1 MNLHRLL
8 ILVCY
13 ILIISCTQEQ
23 EGAITIQDAWIREAP
38 PNASAMAGYLT
49 IQNNTNQNRILT
61 FAKSKHFNAIEI
73 HRTTFE
79 NSIAKMRRHNQ
90 LPSPAGES
98 LVFKPG
104 DFHLMLFGPKEA
116 LKSGD
121 EVTVTLCVLNNET
134 LEEVDIVMLVKKP

>member
-1 MNLHRLL
+1 MNFPKLL
-8 ILVCY
+8 ILFCY

-49 IQNNTNQNRILT
+49 INNNTNQNRILT

-79 NSIAKMRRHNQ
+79 DGIAKMRRHDE
-90 LPSPAGES
+90 LSIPAGAS
-98 LVFKPG
+98 LEFKPG
-104 DFHLMLFGPKEA
+104 DFHLMLFGPKA
-116 LKSGD
+116 VLKSGD
-121 EVTVTLCVLNNET
+121 EVTVTLCMLDNEN
-134 LEEVDIVMLVKKP
+134 LDEVDIVMLVKKP

>member
-1 MNLHRLL
+1 MNLHRYL
-8 ILVCY
+8 ILVCC

-23 EGAITIQDAWIREAP
+23 EGTITIQDAWIREAP

-49 IQNNTNQNRILT
+49 INNNTNQNRILT

-79 NSIAKMRRHNQ
+79 DGIAKMRRHDD
-90 LPSPAGES
+90 LPIPAGES

-104 DFHLMLFGPKEA
+104 DFHLMLFGPKAA

-121 EVTVTLCVLNNET
+121 EVIITLCMLDNET